1 MSARSEALRAALAAP
16 ARRAVPADLIAVLE
30 TIRGPQGPQGERGE
44 QGPQGEPGRGGA
56 DGMAGVRGPQGERGE
71 QGPQGEPAPVQLRA
85 TVDRDVRGL
94 ISTIRQEFS
103 DGSGATQSVQR
114 DRAGRVLK
122 IIRI

>member
-30 TIRGPQGPQGERGE
+30 TIRGPQ
-44 QGPQGEPGRGGA
+44 
-56 DGMAGVRGPQGERGE
+56 GPQGERGE

-122 IIRI
+122 IVRIW